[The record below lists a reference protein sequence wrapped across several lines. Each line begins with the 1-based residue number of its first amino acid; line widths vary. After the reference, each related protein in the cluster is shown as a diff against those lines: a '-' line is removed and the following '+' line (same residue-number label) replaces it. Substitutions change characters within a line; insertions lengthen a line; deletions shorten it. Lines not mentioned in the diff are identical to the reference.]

1 MSRRLPPLL
10 RLVLATAAVVAAGA
24 VPAAAQTPA
33 SKLVIRGAGF
43 GHGVGMSQYGAL
55 GLAQRGWT
63 YQAIL
68 AHYYTGTSIQ
78 PLPAA
83 QNVRVLLKSGAD
95 AKISGATAVAGSGI
109 ALDPSAT
116 YRVFP
121 SGLSRLAVAD
131 PTGRVLAV
139 LDPPVRLS
147 SSVGPLV
154 LHGRADN
161 GVLSGSYRGV
171 LEVRLTALGSV
182 RTIDD
187 VGIEDYVRGVVGAEM
202 SPSWPAA
209 ALDAQAV
216 AARTYAVTTN
226 KGGAGSGFSQYA
238 DTRSQ
243 VYMGVRGEAPQVDLA
258 VQTTVGQVVAY
269 AGKPAVTY
277 FFSTSGGRTE
287 NVENGFPG
295 ADPEPWLVSVR
306 DPYDKI
312 SPDHAWGPVDLTL
325 TTVTRRLGS
334 LVKGQFRNIRVLARG
349 VSQRILRA
357 DVIGTGGTTRVT
369 GDELAARLDLMST
382 WMTFRVYN
390 ASGKLVRAPKGSVLG
405 TTPQPTTTTTTPQ
418 APTEPG
424 ALAPAMTA
432 TAPTVPGGGAATPG
446 ATTDPA
452 SGGSVAP

>member
-1 MSRRLPPLL
+1 
-10 RLVLATAAVVAAGA
+10 A
-24 VPAAAQTPA
+24 
-33 SKLVIRGAGF
+33 
-43 GHGVGMSQYGAL
+43 
-55 GLAQRGWT
+55 
-63 YQAIL
+63 
-68 AHYYTGTSIQ
+68 
-78 PLPAA
+78 
-83 QNVRVLLKSGAD
+83 N
-95 AKISGATAVAGSGI
+95 AKVSGATAVAGTGI
-109 ALDPSAT
+109 ALDPSLT
-116 YRVFP
+116 YTVFP

-131 PTGRVLAV
+131 PAGRVLAV

-202 SPSWPAA
+202 PPAWPAA
-209 ALDAQAV
+209 ALAAQAV
-216 AARTYAVTTN
+216 AARTYAVTTS
-226 KGGAGSGFSQYA
+226 KGSTESGFSQYA

-243 VYMGVRGEAPQVDLA
+243 VYMGVRGEAPAVDVA
-258 VQTTVGQVVAY
+258 VQATAGQVVAY
-269 AGKPAVTY
+269 AGRPAVTY

-295 ADPEPWLVSVR
+295 AQPEPWLVSVR
-306 DPYDKI
+306 DPYDKV
-312 SPDHAWGPVDLTL
+312 SPEHAWGPVDLTL
-325 TTVTRRLGS
+325 ATVTKRLGS
-334 LVKGQFRNIRVLARG
+334 LVKGRFRNIRVVKRG
-349 VSQRILRA
+349 VSERVVRA
-357 DVIGTGGTTRVT
+357 QVIGTDGTTSVT

-390 ASGKLVRAPKGSVLG
+390 AAGKPVKAPAGSLQG
-405 TTPQPTTTTTTPQ
+405 TAPQPTTTTTTPQ

-424 ALAPAMTA
+424 AVAPAMTA

-446 ATTDPA
+446 ATTDPT